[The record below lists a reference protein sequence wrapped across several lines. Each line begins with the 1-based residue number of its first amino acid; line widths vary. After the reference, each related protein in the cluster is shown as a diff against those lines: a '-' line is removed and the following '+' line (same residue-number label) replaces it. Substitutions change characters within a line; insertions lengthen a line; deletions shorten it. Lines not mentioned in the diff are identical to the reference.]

1 MQEEVG
7 PWGPRVGP
15 DPEAAQGEK
24 KRELWGRIS
33 LYR

>member
-1 MQEEVG
+1 MKR
-7 PWGPRVGP
+7 WGLGV
-15 DPEAAQGEK
+15 PEWVQTRRQLRGEK